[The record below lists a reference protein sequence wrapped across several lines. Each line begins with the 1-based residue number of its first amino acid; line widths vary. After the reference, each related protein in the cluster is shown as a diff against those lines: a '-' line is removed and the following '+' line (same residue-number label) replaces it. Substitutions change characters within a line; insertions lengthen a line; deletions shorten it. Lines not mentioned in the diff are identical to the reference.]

1 MRKWIRRILLIILLL
16 VIIGWLFTKFKVL
29 PSLNNIFKPKP
40 VLIENTPVV
49 VKQIQAIAQ
58 LITISAYE
66 ELVADTTVI
75 DTKSIDIP
83 LLPPIQLSAIPRKLV
98 IIGKSTTNIGID
110 MQQLRDSDISGT
122 KDSIHIILPA
132 AQVLDVIIN
141 PSDVEVFIEEG
152 TWDNTAVTNLKNK
165 IRYLAVA
172 DAMSRGLLAQSEKK
186 AIDVLT
192 NFFKTAGYNK
202 VVIQFRGN
210 VSRTPRRE

>member
-1 MRKWIRRILLIILLL
+1 MKRIRNILIIILLL
-16 VIIGWLFTKFKVL
+16 LIAGWLFTKYKSL
-29 PSLNNIFKPKP
+29 PPFSSIFKPKP

-66 ELVADTTVI
+66 EMVADTTVT
-75 DTKSIDIP
+75 DTRTIDIP
-83 LLPPIQLSAIPRKLV
+83 LLPAIVLPSPTRKLV

-132 AQVLDVIIN
+132 AQILDAIVN

-152 TWDNTAVTNLKNK
+152 AWDNTAVTNLKNK
-165 IRYLAVA
+165 IRYLAVS
-172 DAMSRGLLAQSEKK
+172 DAMSRGLLAQSERK
-186 AIDVLT
+186 AVDVLT
-192 NFFKTAGYNK
+192 NFFKAAGYNK

-210 VSRTPRRE
+210 GVRME

>member
-1 MRKWIRRILLIILLL
+1 MKRVRNILIIILLL
-16 VIIGWLFTKFKVL
+16 LIAGWLFTKYKAL
-29 PSLNNIFKPKP
+29 PSLSSLFKPKP

-58 LITISAYE
+58 LVTISAYE
-66 ELVADTTVI
+66 EMVADTTVT
-75 DTKSIDIP
+75 DTRTIDIP
-83 LLPPIQLSAIPRKLV
+83 LLPAIVLPSPTRRLV

-132 AQVLDVIIN
+132 AQILDAIVN

-152 TWDNTAVTNLKNK
+152 AWDNTAVTNLKNK
-165 IRYLAVA
+165 IRYLAVS

-186 AIDVLT
+186 AVDILT
-192 NFFKTAGYNK
+192 NFFKAAGYQK

-210 VSRTPRRE
+210 VIRME

>member
-1 MRKWIRRILLIILLL
+1 MKWIRRALIFILLL
-16 VIIGWLFTKFKVL
+16 LIVGWLFTTYKVL
-29 PSLNNIFKPKP
+29 PSLTNIFKPKP
-40 VLIENTPVV
+40 VLIENTPIV

-58 LITISAYE
+58 LVTISAYE

-75 DTKSIDIP
+75 DTKSINIP
-83 LLPPIQLSAIPRKLV
+83 LLPPIQLSTLPRKLV

-110 MQQLRDSDISGT
+110 MQQLRNNDISGT

-132 AQVLDVIIN
+132 AQILDVIVN

-152 TWDNTAVTNLKNK
+152 TWDNTAVTKLKSK

-172 DAMSRGLLAQSEKK
+172 DAMSRGLLAQSERK
-186 AIDVLT
+186 AVDVLT
-192 NFFKTAGYNK
+192 NFFKAAGYNK

>member
-1 MRKWIRRILLIILLL
+1 MKWIRRILIIILLL
-16 VIIGWLFTKFKVL
+16 VIIGWLFTKYKVL
-29 PSLNNIFKPKP
+29 PSLNDIFKPKP

-58 LITISAYE
+58 LVTISAYE

-83 LLPPIQLSAIPRKLV
+83 LLPSIQLSSIPRKLV

-110 MQQLRDSDISGT
+110 MQQLRDTDISGT

-132 AQVLDVIIN
+132 AQILDVIIN

-165 IRYLAVA
+165 IRYLAVS

-186 AIDVLT
+186 AVDVLT
-192 NFFKTAGYNK
+192 NFFKAAGYQQ

-210 VSRTPRRE
+210 GIRMQ

>member
-1 MRKWIRRILLIILLL
+1 MKWIRRILIIILLL
-16 VIIGWLFTKFKVL
+16 VIIGWLFTKYKVL
-29 PSLNNIFKPKP
+29 PSLNDIFKLKP

-58 LITISAYE
+58 LVTISAYE

-75 DTKSIDIP
+75 DTKSIDLP
-83 LLPPIQLSAIPRKLV
+83 LLPPIQLSTLPRKLV

-110 MQQLRDSDISGT
+110 MQQLRDTDISGT

-132 AQVLDVIIN
+132 AQILDVIIN

-152 TWDNTAVTNLKNK
+152 TWDNRAVTNLKNK
-165 IRYLAVA
+165 IRYLAVS

-186 AIDVLT
+186 AVDVLT
-192 NFFKTAGYNK
+192 NFFKAAGYQQ

-210 VSRTPRRE
+210 RVRMQ

>member
-1 MRKWIRRILLIILLL
+1 MKRLRSILIVIVILLAAY
-16 VIIGWLFTKFKVL
+16 WMFTKYKEL
-29 PSLNNIFKPKP
+29 PSLNSLFKPKP

-58 LITISAYE
+58 LVTISAYE

-75 DTKSIDIP
+75 DTKFINFP
-83 LLPPIQLSAIPRKLV
+83 LLPPIRLSGTPRKLV
-98 IIGKSTTNIGID
+98 IIGKSTTNIGIN
-110 MQQLRDSDISGT
+110 MQQLRDTDISGT

-132 AQVLDVIIN
+132 AKILDVIVN

-165 IRYLAVA
+165 IRYLAVS
-172 DAMSRGLLAQSEKK
+172 DAMSRGLFAQAEGK
-186 AIDVLT
+186 ALDVLT
-192 NFFKTAGYNK
+192 NFFKAAGYDK

-210 VSRTPRRE
+210 GVKMQ

>member
-1 MRKWIRRILLIILLL
+1 MIILLL

-172 DAMSRGLLAQSEKK
+172 DAMSRGLLAQSERK
-186 AIDVLT
+186 AVDVLT
-192 NFFKTAGYNK
+192 NFFKAAGYNK

>member
-1 MRKWIRRILLIILLL
+1 MKRIRNILIIILLL
-16 VIIGWLFTKFKVL
+16 LIAGWLFTKYKSL
-29 PSLNNIFKPKP
+29 PPFSSIFKPKP

-66 ELVADTTVI
+66 EMVADTTVT
-75 DTKSIDIP
+75 DTRTIDIP
-83 LLPPIQLSAIPRKLV
+83 LLPAIVLPSPTRKLV

-132 AQVLDVIIN
+132 AQILDAIVN

-152 TWDNTAVTNLKNK
+152 AWDNTAVTNLKNK
-165 IRYLAVA
+165 IRYLAIS
-172 DAMSRGLLAQSEKK
+172 DAMSRGLLAQSERK
-186 AIDVLT
+186 AVDVLT
-192 NFFKTAGYNK
+192 NFFKAAGYQK
-202 VVIQFRGN
+202 VVVQFRGN
-210 VSRTPRRE
+210 RMKLE

>member
-1 MRKWIRRILLIILLL
+1 MKWIRRALIFILLL
-16 VIIGWLFTKFKVL
+16 LIVGWLFTTYKVL
-29 PSLNNIFKPKP
+29 PSLTNIFKPKP
-40 VLIENTPVV
+40 VLIENTPIV

-58 LITISAYE
+58 LVTISAYE

-75 DTKSIDIP
+75 DTKSINIP
-83 LLPPIQLSAIPRKLV
+83 LLPPIQLSTLPRKLV

-110 MQQLRDSDISGT
+110 MQQLRNNDISGT

-132 AQVLDVIIN
+132 AQILDVIIN

-152 TWDNTAVTNLKNK
+152 TWDNTAVTKLKSK

-172 DAMSRGLLAQSEKK
+172 DAMSRGLLAQSERK
-186 AIDVLT
+186 AVDVLT
-192 NFFKTAGYNK
+192 NFFKAAGYNK

-210 VSRTPRRE
+210 VLRTPKRE